1 MYYQQSHMGIVK
13 HVVVPGHMCL
23 CSHIYINIFFEHTCL
38 PSHTQPYL
46 NCQFHVICFA
56 SYFIVPLIYKHI
68 HTYIYIYIST
78 HIVPFAT
85 TMDVYMSWMCQV
97 LLWLTSISSTLH
109 FSFYWVRFQ
118 GALSAYVRVQCC
130 VPSAVCDSNSN
141 SSSNYTT

>member
-68 HTYIYIYIST
+68 HTYIYIYIITYRSLC
-78 HIVPFAT
+78 HYYGRVHV
-85 TMDVYMSWMCQV
+85 MDVPGAALVDIYFEYTAFQ
-97 LLWLTSISSTLH
+97 LLL
-109 FSFYWVRFQ
+109 
-118 GALSAYVRVQCC
+118 GALPRCALCIRACSVLRAQCC
-130 VPSAVCDSNSN
+130 VR
-141 SSSNYTT
+141 